1 VFVSDVT
8 NDAKEPLSPQW
19 ITRFKTGMNRNLKEN
34 CLPWSSLG
42 GRGSSCRASFLN
54 TSFLLMFV
62 SLETLLL
69 SGAYVIYLVSRHL
82 GYSPSSPSF
91 ESDLTSELPLAVIA
105 GVLF

>member
-1 VFVSDVT
+1 MDNVFQ
-8 NDAKEPLSPQW
+8 NGNEPEFERELSPVELFW
-19 ITRFKTGMNRNLKEN
+19 G
-34 CLPWSSLG
+34 
-42 GRGSSCRASFLN
+42 AVAAAA
-54 TSFLLMFV
+54 FLLMFV